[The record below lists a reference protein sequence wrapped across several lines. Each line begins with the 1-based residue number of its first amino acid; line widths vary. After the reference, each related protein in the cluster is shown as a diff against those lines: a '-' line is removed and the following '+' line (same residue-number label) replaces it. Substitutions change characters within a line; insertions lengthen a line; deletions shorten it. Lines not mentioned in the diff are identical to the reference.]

1 MKKIFLLL
9 LIAAAVLTAT
19 APVHAAGDPAL
30 EALETLRR
38 GFAGTADF
46 TAEITQEKQLALMKH
61 KMFSKGVIRF
71 RKPDTFFME
80 LYPPHPSRLLLKNN
94 VMTIRFPDQGTTDRV
109 VLPPQEGLTKWFSYL
124 DKPLTKLPE
133 GVDAKAERQGKFWL
147 LHLFPKAKGGV
158 KLLTLRFDQE
168 GTISRIFMRSATRTG
183 PRSPSTSCGA
193 TWDCRI
199 RISWWNK
206 L

>member
-1 MKKIFLLL
+1 MKKAFLLL
-9 LIAAAVLTAT
+9 LLITVITAATT
-19 APVHAAGDPAL
+19 GHAAGDPAL

-38 GFAGTADF
+38 GFAGTTDF

-109 VLPPQEGLTKWFSYL
+109 VLPPEEGLTKWFSYL
-124 DKPLTKLPE
+124 DKPLTKLPD
-133 GVDAKAERQGKFWL
+133 GVDVKAERQGKFWL

-168 GTISRIFMRSATRTG
+168 GTISRIFIEERNKDRTTL
-183 PRSPSTSCGA
+183 SF
-193 TWDCRI
+193 D
-199 RISWWNK
+199 K
-206 L
+206 LRRNVGLQDKDFMVE